1 MAKSATEHKADQRAK
16 QASSGMRKLELVL
29 DAQEIE
35 MLERN
40 CATRRFRRAP
50 CEFGEYIA
58 LLSRQDDARVRW
70 RINRSAENGAVS
82 AAREF
87 LLIHARVM
95 VTHNAG

>member
-40 CATRRFRRAP
+40 
-50 CEFGEYIA
+50 
-58 LLSRQDDARVRW
+58 
-70 RINRSAENGAVS
+70 
-82 AAREF
+82 
-87 LLIHARVM
+87 
-95 VTHNAG
+95 

>member
-40 CATRRFRRAP
+40 CATRCFR
-50 CEFGEYIA
+50 CA
-58 LLSRQDDARVRW
+58 LAYKIDQQKTLR
-70 RINRSAENGAVS
+70 
-82 AAREF
+82 
-87 LLIHARVM
+87 
-95 VTHNAG
+95 